1 MALGGTGRRA
11 VTVAPWH
18 GCPEERE
25 HTPFLGQSL
34 RARVDPIIV
43 ELEQMLTSFSVT
55 NYRSFVKPT
64 LIELR
69 PLTLLFGYNNAGK
82 SALLQALPLMG
93 ESILEPR
100 RGPLKLGTAASRDG
114 AFDDLLTRLRP
125 GAGLG
130 LGLSWPRHS
139 FELEIRHL
147 PDRYRQIVSEMRIG
161 SGNRRLEGRWIA
173 EESPTGGI
181 GHRYDI
187 TEGDSVVQLPVRF
200 NGLVPDLEAGGGH
213 HRKLKRIFTDLGSE
227 IHETASGIHWLAS
240 LRSSPP
246 RSFEPR
252 EPPSRLQPNGDG
264 FTDVLFFDR
273 RIAREGI
280 FEEVAAWFETEF
292 GQVLAVQSRA
302 ERSYLSLD
310 PVDAAGL
317 GIPLTDTGEGM
328 VQVLPV
334 LVALAMTRRAAAEHP
349 QILALEQPE
358 LHLHPAAELA
368 LARRLADT
376 AAGPNPLSIIIET
389 HSENLL
395 LSIQLQV
402 AQGRLA
408 AETVAIYWV
417 ERLNDGS
424 SRARKIEID
433 GDGRTEGWPVG
444 VFSEDIELA
453 RDLFLLRR
461 KRRQP

>member
-1 MALGGTGRRA
+1 
-11 VTVAPWH
+11 
-18 GCPEERE
+18 
-25 HTPFLGQSL
+25 
-34 RARVDPIIV
+34 
-43 ELEQMLTSFSVT
+43 MLTSFSVT
-55 NYRSFVKPT
+55 NYRSFVNPT

-93 ESILEPR
+93 ESILEPG

-114 AFDDLLTRLRP
+114 TFDDLLTRLRP

-130 LGLSWPRHS
+130 LGLFWHLHT
-139 FELEIRHL
+139 FELEVRHL
-147 PDRYRQIVSEMRIG
+147 PDRYRQIVSEMRIV
-161 SGNRRLEGRWIA
+161 SGKRRVESRWIA
-173 EESPTGGI
+173 EESSTGGI

-200 NGLVPDLEAGGGH
+200 NGLVPELETGGGH
-213 HRKLKRIFTDLGSE
+213 HRKLKRLFADLKAGIYE
-227 IHETASGIHWLAS
+227 RASGIHWLAS
-240 LRSSPP
+240 LRSTPP

-252 EPPSRLQPNGDG
+252 EPPSRLAPNGDG

-273 RIAREGI
+273 RVAHEGI
-280 FEEVAAWFETEF
+280 FEEVADWFETNF
-292 GQVLAVQSRA
+292 RQVLDVQGRA
-302 ERSYLSLD
+302 ERAYLSLD
-310 PVDAAGL
+310 PVDAAGM

-334 LVALAMTRRAAAEHP
+334 LVALAMARRAAAERP

-368 LARRLADT
+368 LARRLADA
-376 AAGPNPLSIIIET
+376 AAGSNPPSILIET

-433 GDGRTEGWPVG
+433 GDGRTKGWPVG

-453 RDLFLLRR
+453 RELFLLRR
-461 KRRQP
+461 ERRQP